1 MGAVELKMAA
11 NEFDEM
17 NEIGESWNSL
27 RIERRW
33 IKWKRILLLDYQTS
47 QCVEHRNII
56 EI

>member
-1 MGAVELKMAA
+1 MAA